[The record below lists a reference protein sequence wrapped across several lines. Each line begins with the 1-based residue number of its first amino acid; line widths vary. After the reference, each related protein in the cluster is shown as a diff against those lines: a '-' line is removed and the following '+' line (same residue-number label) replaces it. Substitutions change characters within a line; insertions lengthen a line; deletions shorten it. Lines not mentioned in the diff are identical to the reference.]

1 VRAALI
7 VAGIPK
13 DRIEMRTPSNIVA
26 GESSDARRVD
36 ISLTGDARPDAAR
49 DRQ

>member
-7 VAGIPK
+7 VAGIPN

-26 GESSDARRVD
+26 GDTADARRVE
-36 ISLTGDARPDAAR
+36 ISLIGDRR
-49 DRQ
+49 